1 MQLTVSKATLL
12 KNLEHALG
20 VIDRKT
26 AMPILAHCLL
36 EASEQGLVISAT
48 DLETNYRGVS
58 GAEVQEPGR
67 CAVLAHSLHSLVK
80 SLPPGEVELA
90 GSDGKLTISTGTS
103 HYQLL
108 TRDPN
113 EFPPLPPVP
122 EDGWVEIEAGV
133 LVGLLQKV
141 IFSMAIDD
149 LQYTYNSTHW
159 TKVERD
165 GTFYLRL
172 VSTDGHRLSLV
183 EHPLPGLADL
193 DLGEGGILVSGKAT
207 REILLLAR
215 NQAKDG
221 PIRLCPKTDRNQLFI
236 QSYNNTVGMHLM
248 DSKYPDYERIIPDK
262 WRMTWAFPRKPLME
276 AIQRVSS
283 LSSERFRITAFRLG
297 RDELEITFDN
307 PEVGTGREVVQAALK
322 SGKPDKFPLVI
333 AFNARYL
340 LDPMAVMGGEMVEM
354 DLNTAETPVKLRD
367 PAAAETSL
375 WLLMPAAL

>member
-1 MQLTVSKATLL
+1 MQLTMDKTILL
-12 KNLEHALG
+12 KNLEQALG
-20 VIDRKT
+20 VVDRKT

-58 GAEVQEPGR
+58 GAEVREPGR
-67 CAVLAHSLHSLVK
+67 CTVLAHSLHSLVK

-90 GSDGKLTISTGTS
+90 GSDGKLTISTGAS

-108 TRDPN
+108 TRNPD

-122 EDGWVEIEAGV
+122 EDGWVEIGAGV

-141 IFSMAIDD
+141 IFSMSTDD
-149 LQYTYNSTHW
+149 LQYTYNSIHW
-159 TKVERD
+159 AKVERD

-193 DLGEGGILVSGKAT
+193 DFGEKGLLVPGRAT

-221 PIRLCPKTDRNQLFI
+221 SIRLCPKTERDQLFI
-236 QSYNNTVGMHLM
+236 QSGNNTVGMRLL
-248 DSKYPDYERIIPDK
+248 DSKYPDYEQIIPDK
-262 WRMTWAFPRKPLME
+262 WKLTWAFPRKPLME

-283 LSSERFRITAFRLG
+283 LSSEKFRITTFRLG
-297 RDELEITFDN
+297 RDEVEITFDN
-307 PEVGTGREVVQAALK
+307 PEVGTGREVVQATLK
-322 SGKPDKFPLVI
+322 SGKPDKLPFVI
-333 AFNARYL
+333 GFNARYL

-354 DLNTAETPVKLRD
+354 DINAAETPVKLRD
-367 PAAAETSL
+367 PAATEPSL
-375 WLLMPAAL
+375 WLLMPAVL